1 MESPSS
7 IRGGGKILI
16 CVWAFEVDPLLGGKG
31 SARKGITLINP
42 STTLDESFT
51 GDVTKGG
58 TGTKVG
64 TGTEGGEKEAKKDRT
79 REEERKEGEGEGVG
93 EGEQDVFVPWRLQPK
108 PRIRQ
113 PNQPRT
119 KKPPPPPSSSPS
131 VIPSPTPT
139 TLKSLVTGIS
149 PSEAPPSQPDHS
161 KVHDPQSEEV
171 NTIEAQQEGKEEKV
185 FQRYYHLF
193 KQGELTSLVHSATH
207 SLGGI
212 PFPSTSLFPPSTVS
226 SNLVGTNLDN
236 LSIELAQREEE
247 GGRWR
252 MMVEIEQ
259 EKWERENW
267 TITLKVGW
275 SFQSFLKT

>member
-1 MESPSS
+1 M
-7 IRGGGKILI
+7 
-16 CVWAFEVDPLLGGKG
+16 DPLLGGKG

-42 STTLDESFT
+42 STTLDDSFT

-58 TGTKVG
+58 TGKKVG
-64 TGTEGGEKEAKKDRT
+64 EGMEWGEEEGKEDRT

-108 PRIRQ
+108 PRIRK

-119 KKPPPPPSSSPS
+119 KKPSPLPPPSSSSVTPS
-131 VIPSPTPT
+131 PPTPT

-161 KVHDPQSEEV
+161 KVLDPQSEEV
-171 NTIEAQQEGKEEKV
+171 NTIEAQQEGMEEKV

-212 PFPSTSLFPPSTVS
+212 PLPSISLFSVPTVS
-226 SNLVGTNLDN
+226 SNLEGTNLDN
-236 LSIELAQREEE
+236 LSIELGQREEEE

-275 SFQSFLKT
+275 SFQSILKT